1 MTTTA
6 PRSASTPVPRREP
19 STAITLRGTIRSE
32 WIKLRSV
39 RSSVIA
45 VAAASVAMI
54 VSGALTAAAQGT
66 AAGGTVVAGEA
77 LDTYAGDPTALVLT
91 GSEFASL
98 TMAALGVL
106 LASSEYAT
114 GTIRTT
120 FAAVPSR
127 WPVLVAKASVLTAVV
142 LPLQFVVSLIAFV
155 TGTGILT
162 AMGEQSATLATPGAL
177 GAVVGTA
184 VFLTGVALIG
194 LAIGFIL
201 RMTAPALTVAV
212 ALIFILPTAGGL
224 LLPAGLRDEA
234 LSLLPANAAG
244 SFTTTVRNALL
255 LTPTAGAV
263 VFAAWVVVPLLV
275 AAVLI
280 RRRDV

>member
-6 PRSASTPVPRREP
+6 PPSASTPVPRREP
-19 STAITLRGTIRSE
+19 APTLTLRGTIRSE

-45 VAAASVAMI
+45 VATAAVAMI
-54 VSGALTAAAQGT
+54 VSGALTAAAQGS
-66 AAGGTVVAGEA
+66 AADAVVAGEA
-77 LDTYAGDPTALVLT
+77 LGTYAGDPTALVLT

-106 LASSEYAT
+106 VASSEYAT
-114 GTIRTT
+114 GMIRTT

-142 LPLQFVVSLIAFV
+142 LPLQLVVSLIAFV

-162 AMGEQSATLATPGAL
+162 ARGDQSATLATPGAL
-177 GAVVGTA
+177 GAVIGTA
-184 VFLTGVALIG
+184 VYLTGVALIG

-201 RMTAPALTVAV
+201 RTTAPALTVVV

-224 LLPAGLRDEA
+224 LLPAGIREEA

-244 SFTTTVRNALL
+244 SFTTTVQNPLL
-255 LTPTAGAV
+255 LTPIVGAI
-263 VFAAWVVVPLLV
+263 VFAAWVIVPLLV